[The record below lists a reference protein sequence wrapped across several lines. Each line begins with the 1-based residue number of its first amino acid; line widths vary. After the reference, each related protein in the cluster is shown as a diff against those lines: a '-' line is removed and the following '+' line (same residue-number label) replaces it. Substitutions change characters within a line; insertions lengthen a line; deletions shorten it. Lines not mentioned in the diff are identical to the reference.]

1 MPLLPIE
8 FDPAYDVSRVPNQSI
23 AAFVNCYA
31 EATKGKGPFVI
42 QGYPGYEVF
51 ASLPPPIRGMH
62 WIPSNA
68 DVQRY
73 FDALYVVAGTGL
85 YSVAA
90 DGSYT
95 KLGDIPGTSRVQMDS
110 NRFQLAVLADT
121 RMFVWDTETSVFSEV
136 TDPDFPGGSS
146 IATINGFGLVSFPDG
161 DGFGITAINDYTS
174 FNSLDRATAE
184 SKADP
189 LLAIRIVQR
198 EPWFFGTDGLEVWN
212 NNGAADFPF
221 ERRDVNGDIGCV
233 SGDTAIVFDNTVFW
247 LGRDLSGG
255 MYVYR
260 ATGYDGQ
267 RISTPPVERLIQ
279 SAAKPEMAYAYIWN
293 IDGHSFYT
301 LVLDNGSVT
310 YDATTGIW
318 HQSTTGVAEIGRPHA
333 PVRFTSS
340 AWAFGANLLGDPAGN
355 LCRVTFDK
363 TSDCGNP
370 LVREV
375 KTPPVG
381 QQGRRTSLMR
391 ARLELQGGLG
401 GLTFDPIVLMAHST
415 DGGRTWEDPQEEYT
429 GLIGEYR
436 VQPDWGP
443 QGQAADHALLFRM
456 TDDAPFQATGGWVEI
471 IASNR
476 P

>member
-1 MPLLPIE
+1 MPLLPID
-8 FDPAYDVSRVPNQSI
+8 FDPAYDVSRVPNQSV

-31 EATKGKGPFVI
+31 EQAKGKGPFVI

-51 ASLPPPIRGMH
+51 AEMPQPIRGML
-62 WIPSNA
+62 WIPYNA

-73 FDALYVVAGTGL
+73 QNVLYVVAGAGL
-85 YSVAA
+85 YAVAEDA
-90 DGSYT
+90 SYT
-95 KLGDIPGTSRVQMDS
+95 LLGAIPGTDRVQMDN
-110 NRFQLAVLADT
+110 NRFQVAVLAET
-121 RMFVWDTETSVFSEV
+121 RLFVWDTQTSVFTEV
-136 TDPDFPGGSS
+136 ADPDFPGASS
-146 IATINGFGLVSFPDG
+146 IATVNGFGLVSFPRG

-189 LLAIRIVQR
+189 LLCIKIVQQ
-198 EPWFFGTDGLEVWN
+198 EPWFFGTDGMEVWN

-221 ERRDVNGDIGCV
+221 ERRDVNADIGCV
-233 SGDTAIVFDNTVFW
+233 SRDAVVVFDNTVFW
-247 LGRDLSGG
+247 LGRDLAGG

-260 ATGYDGQ
+260 ASGYEGQ
-267 RISTPPVERLIQ
+267 RISTPAVERLIQ
-279 SAAKPEMAYAYIWN
+279 SAARPDKAIAYSWS

-318 HQSTTGVAEIGRPHA
+318 HQSTTGVSEIGAPHA
-333 PVRFTSS
+333 PVRFV
-340 AWAFGANLLGDPAGN
+340 AQACGD
-355 LCRVTFDK
+355 
-363 TSDCGNP
+363 P

-375 KTPPVG
+375 RTPPIG
-381 QQGRRTSLMR
+381 QQGRRSSLMR
-391 ARLELQGGLG
+391 VRLELQGGLG

-415 DGGRTWEDPQEEYT
+415 DGGRSWEDWQEENT

-436 VQPDWGP
+436 VQPDWGT
-443 QGQAADHALLFRM
+443 QGQAADHALMFRM

-471 IASNR
+471 IASNK